1 MFNICRCKGD
11 TVTSKN
17 NTILIKN
24 RFTPFTLNL
33 RGQLKTFDNP
43 LVMGILN
50 LTPDSFYT
58 LSRLTEETIIERA
71 GQMIADGADILDIGG
86 QSTRPGAER
95 ISAEEELTRIEPAV
109 HAIRKAFPDVIISID
124 TFYGRVAKRALELG
138 ADMINDVSAGS
149 IDPEIIDVAADSGCP
164 YVLMH
169 MQGEPQMMQ
178 HNPQYTDVVND
189 VIYFFSEKIKLL
201 RSKGIHDIVLDP
213 GFGFGKTAAHNFELL
228 AATYDLKLFE
238 LPVLIGVSRKKM
250 IQHAISGTAEEAL
263 SGTIAANTIALL
275 EGASILRVHD
285 VKPAVDARSIVLMT
299 RKEKGS

>member
-1 MFNICRCKGD
+1 M
-11 TVTSKN
+11 
-17 NTILIKN
+17 IKN

-33 RGQLKTFDNP
+33 RGQLKTFDHP

-95 ISAEEELTRIEPAV
+95 ISAEEELIRIEPAV
-109 HAIRKAFPDVIISID
+109 RAIRKAFPDVIISID

-138 ADMINDVSAGS
+138 ADMINDVSAGN
-149 IDPEIIDVAADSGCP
+149 IDPEIIEAAAKSGCP

-178 HNPQYTDVVND
+178 HNPQYTHVVSD
-189 VIYFFSEKIKLL
+189 VIYFFSEKIKML

-213 GFGFGKTAAHNFELL
+213 GFGFGKTAEHNFELL
-228 AATYDLKLFE
+228 ASTYDLIFFD
-238 LPVLIGVSRKKM
+238 LPVLIGISRKKM
-250 IQHAISGTAEEAL
+250 IQHTISGTAEEAL

-285 VKPAVDARSIVLMT
+285 VKPAVDARSIVAMAQ
-299 RKEKGS
+299 KEKGS

>member
-1 MFNICRCKGD
+1 M
-11 TVTSKN
+11 
-17 NTILIKN
+17 IKN

-33 RGQLKTFDNP
+33 RGQLKTFDHP

-58 LSRLTEETIIERA
+58 LSRLNEETIIERA
-71 GQMIADGADILDIGG
+71 GQMIAEGVDILDIGG

-95 ISAEEELTRIEPAV
+95 ISAEEERMRIEPAV
-109 HAIRKAFPDVIISID
+109 RAIRSAFPEVIISID
-124 TFYGRVAKRALELG
+124 TFYGSVAQRALELG
-138 ADMINDVSAGS
+138 ADLINDVSAGS
-149 IDPEIIDVAADSGCP
+149 LDPEIIEVAAMAGCP

-178 HNPQYTDVVND
+178 HNPQYTHVVND
-189 VIYFFSEKIKLL
+189 IIYFFSEKIKLL

-213 GFGFGKTAAHNFELL
+213 GFGFGKTAEHNFELL
-228 AATYDLKLFE
+228 AATHDLKLFN

-250 IQHAISGTAEEAL
+250 IQRAISGTAEEAL

-285 VKPAVDARSIVLMT
+285 VKPAVDARSIVLNT
-299 RKEKGS
+299 QKEKGS